1 MFKLKIRLKIMLYP
15 KSWFQSYI
23 VKIYDECYT
32 RLLDPPATQLCHFHE
47 IACTVRHF
55 WEGLLFAHLLQ
66 DPPQHFDDAD
76 TDLFAMPA
84 CLKQDFL

>member
-1 MFKLKIRLKIMLYP
+1 MLYP
-15 KSWFQSYI
+15 ISWFQSYI

-47 IACTVRHF
+47 IACTVAHF
-55 WEGLLFAHLLQ
+55 LLFAHLLQ
-66 DPPQHFDDAD
+66 DPPNHHDAD
-76 TDLFAMPA
+76 MDFLAMPS